1 MNRIEKEIGDLCQTQ
16 LFALSAL
23 GSAVVISYYLSISLS
38 TQEISNLEIQ
48 KGNGNLQ
55 NPIPFFHFK

>member
-23 GSAVVISYYLSISLS
+23 GSVVILLLIDISAVN
-38 TQEISNLEIQ
+38 TRNL
-48 KGNGNLQ
+48 KSGNPKNGNLQ

>member
-23 GSAVVISYYLSISLS
+23 GSVVILLIDISVN
-38 TQEISNLEIQ
+38 TRNL
-48 KGNGNLQ
+48 KSGNPKRKWKSAKS
-55 NPIPFFHFK
+55 NPIFPF

>member
-23 GSAVVISYYLSISLS
+23 GSVVILLIDISVN
-38 TQEISNLEIQ
+38 TRNL
-48 KGNGNLQ
+48 KSGNPKNGNLQ